1 MHVVGLEILSERIVG
16 REGGFLALRRME
28 MVNVREDGSRSA
40 KFLVDYV
47 VRPKGSDAVVVGIWR
62 RGASGVEVLIRAGL
76 RPPIH
81 VGRGPVG
88 VGQPGIP
95 VPDDKPHL
103 FFPEC
108 VAGILENE
116 DVGEE
121 GIRKRA
127 AIETLEEAGIT
138 VRAEDVVMLGAGTF
152 PSPGSMIEKFWLT
165 AVEVTDRTPP
175 VLPPGDGSPLE
186 EDARIEWMGLNE
198 AIDSCV
204 TGRIEDAKTELL
216 LRRLRDRL

>member
-1 MHVVGLEILSERIVG
+1 MGLEILSERIVG

-28 MVNVREDGSRSA
+28 MCNVREDGSRSA
-40 KFLVDYV
+40 TFLVDYI
-47 VRPKGSDAVVVGIWR
+47 VRPKGSDAVVVGVWR
-62 RGASGVEVLIRAGL
+62 RGAQGIEVLIRAGL

-81 VGRGPVG
+81 VGRGAPG
-88 VGQPGIP
+88 VRVPGIP

-108 VAGILENE
+108 VAGILESD

-121 GIRKRA
+121 GIRQRA
-127 AIETLEEAGIT
+127 AIEVLEEAGIT
-138 VRAEDVVMLGAGTF
+138 VRAEDVVSLGAGTF

-165 AVEVTDRTPP
+165 SVEVTDRTPP
-175 VLPPGDGSPLE
+175 VPPPGDGSPLE
-186 EDARIEWMGLNE
+186 EDARLEWMGLNE
-198 AIDSCV
+198 AIDACV
-204 TGRIEDAKTELL
+204 TGRIEDLKTEVL